1 MTNQKENLLVVD
13 GMALL
18 FRAFFATAV
27 SKQFMV
33 NQHGVPTNGVQGF
46 MKHLFA
52 AIEQNNPT
60 HTLIC
65 WDMGSKT
72 FRNEL
77 YNGYKADRK
86 APPEEMR
93 PQFDLAKEVAASFGF
108 VNVGVPGFEADD
120 CIGTVTVQMANTG
133 ISTTVLSGDKD
144 LLQLVAPTNDVWILQ
159 KGYGNYKQY
168 NELVFAEEWGIT
180 PTQFI
185 DVKALMGDTSDGY
198 PGVRGIGEKTAL
210 KLIQEFETIDGIL
223 AHIDQLKPG
232 QQTKLKEDLEM
243 LRLSRQLAEI
253 HTSVP
258 LEFDI
263 GACVYQGINED
274 AIDVVERYGLK
285 TLRRDILL

>member
-1 MTNQKENLLVVD
+1 MTNQKDNLLVVD

-52 AIEQNNPT
+52 AIDQNKPT

-65 WDMGSKT
+65 WDMGSQT

-77 YNGYKADRK
+77 YSGYKAERK
-86 APPEEMR
+86 APPEELI
-93 PQFDLAKEVAASFGF
+93 PQFDLVKEVAASFGF
-108 VNVGVPGFEADD
+108 INVGVPGFEADD
-120 CIGTVTVQMANTG
+120 CIGTVTVKMAGTG
-133 ISTTVLSGDKD
+133 IDTTVLSGDKD
-144 LLQLVAPTNDVWILQ
+144 LLQLIAPTNDVWILQ

-168 NELVFAEEWGIT
+168 NEAVFVEEWGIT

-210 KLIQEFETIDGIL
+210 KLIQQYETIDGIL
-223 AHIDQLKPG
+223 SHVDELKPG

-263 GACVYQGINED
+263 AQCVYRGLLPE
-274 AIDVVERYGLK
+274 AIDIVEQYGLK
-285 TLRRDILL
+285 SLRRDIML